1 MWRKNIICLFAR
13 WKIMEQALLS
23 EQKFPII
30 HQRNLSTELFEEQ
43 LFKKRFTV
51 MERTVFVGD
60 DTHVHGRA
68 RSTQVCFEEELQKSS
83 EDEQRLSQSSVQQHK
98 SSPHFHLFLGGFLFC
113 RGKKKTESI
122 HTPWCTAAVWISRKG
137 QLWTR
142 RPEAK
147 QNKHGVKYSGG
158 RKAGERKEPRACR
171 RYNRRVILQQEKQL
185 PVWVFTAAAGFHP
198 P

>member
-1 MWRKNIICLFAR
+1 
-13 WKIMEQALLS
+13 MEQALLS

-43 LFKKRFTV
+43 RFYLALFKKRFTV

-113 RGKKKTESI
+113 TGKKNRINTHSVVHSSSLDLQKGSTVDSEAGGKT
-122 HTPWCTAAVWISRKG
+122 K
-137 QLWTR
+137 QTR
-142 RPEAK
+142 
-147 QNKHGVKYSGG
+147 G
-158 RKAGERKEPRACR
+158 
-171 RYNRRVILQQEKQL
+171 
-185 PVWVFTAAAGFHP
+185 
-198 P
+198 